1 MAKTQLGARVD
12 SEVKELAA
20 ARAKERGMAV
30 GDYISQLVLEDA
42 SGLRARGLEA
52 AGRFLADHQH
62 VFDEAEAPRDAQ
74 TAAPGAHAA

>member
-12 SEVKELAA
+12 TEVKELAA
-20 ARAKERGMAV
+20 VRAKERGMAV

-42 SGLRARGLEA
+42 SGLRARSLEA

-74 TAAPGAHAA
+74 SDAPGANAA